1 MMTQTAEAT
10 NLTAIERLADKVSA
24 LVQFLD
30 RTRSDLAEATAEN
43 TRLTQALE
51 QQTAVNQ
58 QYGEDLQTLRA
69 EREQLQM
76 KMAAILD
83 QLESIEL

>member
-1 MMTQTAEAT
+1 MMTPTAEAT

-24 LVQFLD
+24 LVQLLD

-43 TRLTQALE
+43 ARLKRELE
-51 QQTAVNQ
+51 QQTALNH
-58 QYGEDLQTLRA
+58 QYGEELQTLRA
-69 EREQLQM
+69 EREQLQT
-76 KMAAILD
+76 KMASMLD

>member
-1 MMTQTAEAT
+1 M
-10 NLTAIERLADKVSA
+10 SA

>member
-1 MMTQTAEAT
+1 MMTPTAEAPS
-10 NLTAIERLADKVSA
+10 LTAIERLADKVSV

-30 RTRSDLAEATAEN
+30 KTRSDLAEATAEN

-58 QYGEDLQTLRA
+58 QYAEDLQTLRA

>member
-1 MMTQTAEAT
+1 MMTPTAEAPS
-10 NLTAIERLADKVSA
+10 LTAIERLADKVSV

-58 QYGEDLQTLRA
+58 QYAEDLQTLRA
-69 EREQLQM
+69 ERERLQT

>member
-1 MMTQTAEAT
+1 MMTPTAEAT

-24 LVQFLD
+24 LVQLLD

-43 TRLTQALE
+43 ARLKRELE
-51 QQTAVNQ
+51 QQTALNQ
-58 QYGEDLQTLRA
+58 QYGEELQTLRA
-69 EREQLQM
+69 EREQLQT
-76 KMAAILD
+76 KMASMLD

>member
-51 QQTAVNQ
+51 QQTAMNQ

>member
-1 MMTQTAEAT
+1 MMTPTAEAT